1 MKILQVNNVYDFGST
16 GRITRDIHQGL
27 LEYGYD
33 SVVYYGRRFRTKDE
47 NVHKICSE
55 LYGKAQ
61 NGLYQITGIK
71 YGGCYLSTNR
81 LIKAIK
87 NEKPDVVHLQCL
99 NGHFVNIYRLINY
112 LKINKI
118 PTVLTLHAEF
128 MYTGGCSHAVTCNQ
142 WRESSGCGTSACPLY
157 KKELKS
163 KMGDKSSVMWKL
175 MREAFDGF
183 DKLVVVSVSPW
194 LMKRAKESYI
204 LRDKNHTVVY
214 NGIDNEIFHEY
225 STEELN
231 KLKSDLG
238 FKMSDV
244 IIFQA
249 NPVFDNNPNN
259 IKGGYYFLQLADR
272 MKNYQFLVAGRYDP
286 TLCVSANV
294 KLLGS
299 INDKELIAKLYA
311 MSDVTVIT
319 SKRETFSMVCAESLC
334 CGTPVVGYKAGAP
347 ELISLPEYSSF
358 CEFGDIDELERL
370 VSIWV
375 EKGKSS
381 NMFENSKEV
390 YKNQKMVDDYIKI
403 YTKLLLEDRNNRS

>member
-47 NVHKICSE
+47 NVHKICSD

-81 LIKAIK
+81 LINAIK
-87 NEKPDVVHLQCL
+87 YEKPDVVHLQCL

-112 LKINKI
+112 LNVNEI

-128 MYTGGCSHAVTCNQ
+128 MYTGGCSYAVTCNQ
-142 WRESSGCGTSACPLY
+142 WREPSGCGTSTCPLY

-163 KMGDKSSVMWKL
+163 KFGDKSSVMWRL
-175 MREAFDGF
+175 MRDAFDGF

-194 LMKRAKESYI
+194 LMKRAKESII
-204 LRDKNHTVVY
+204 LRDKDHIVVY
-214 NGIDNEIFHEY
+214 NGLDTEIFHEY
-225 STEELN
+225 SKEELK
-231 KLKSDLG
+231 KLKKDLG
-238 FKMSDV
+238 YQPSDV

-249 NPVFDNNPNN
+249 NPMFDNNPNN
-259 IKGGYYFLQLADR
+259 IKGGYYFLQLASR
-272 MKNYQFLVAGRYDP
+272 MKNYQFLVAGKYDD
-286 TLCVSANV
+286 TFCVPANV
-294 KLLGS
+294 KFLGS
-299 INDKELIAKLYA
+299 INDKEKIARLYA

-334 CGTPVVGYKAGAP
+334 CGTPIVGFKAGAP
-347 ELISLPEYSSF
+347 EMISIPRYSDF
-358 CEFGDIDELERL
+358 CEHGDMNELERCVRKWL
-370 VSIWV
+370 EKPKAESI
-375 EKGKSS
+375 SS
-381 NMFENSKEV
+381 EAIEL
-390 YKNQKMVDDYIKI
+390 YKREKMVENYIDI
-403 YTKLLLEDRNNRS
+403 YKSLVHSD